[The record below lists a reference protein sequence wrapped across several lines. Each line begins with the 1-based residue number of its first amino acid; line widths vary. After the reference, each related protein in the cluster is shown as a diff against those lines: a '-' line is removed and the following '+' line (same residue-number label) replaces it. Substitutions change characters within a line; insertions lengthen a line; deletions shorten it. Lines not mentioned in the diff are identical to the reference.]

1 MKRLFKFLVAAATS
15 FSLLIANVPL
25 TSIVVRADGDEQA
38 VPEYTFTSQFV
49 GQNPEEMREEITFSD
64 GENVYYSGS
73 DTVFAAGKINLA
85 VSNEQGTTIKT
96 LQVRYDR
103 ESEPLYSTTEGGTY
117 TVTSKFRIVNI
128 SSSEDENS
136 EEHFRTAWVE
146 IAYVEDP
153 PQTDNNN
160 QEENQEQTSGYTFTN
175 KFVGENP
182 HEELQF
188 INGNSS
194 ITGSSDARFA
204 AGTINVAVS
213 PDENATIKTLKIT
226 IREGN
231 EDKVLYDSSNG
242 SGSYTAN
249 ADFKVVNIS
258 TTGSGNNLTGIL
270 EIVFVSDD
278 QGPEQKPIYHVT
290 LKSTVARNF
299 IFNFPGDNGH
309 PNYGQYQIE
318 ITGNGTTTY
327 NNTFDIEGK
336 PESFSLWQPSNT
348 GAEGIRRLAN
358 VYINGK
364 EVPVTARYD
373 DCTFSLADIEGDTI
387 TIELVG
393 DDVQGGV
400 IEWTNY
406 GCPADKRQNNIS
418 AEEQFEYGSAKVVGV
433 YAENDTTFS
442 KNIMADYGI
451 DDSGCLYDE
460 YNGCLRIENGYW
472 IAFEF
477 VPLPGYQLKTF
488 GGGAPGQG
496 GSLDISTG
504 NSANVY
510 YFQMPQGNCHFKAT
524 FVPEEDSFEDKSS
537 VVAQGNIDLS
547 DANLVGGSGLVTVT
561 DNDGSAYA
569 GRQWDNGLEAQE
581 CLNIDLDNR
590 FLKANTSDYW
600 SEEVHDLRNNGTA
613 TIALDLGEDFDPGK
627 ENVQIIHITDEGET
641 EYLNTTYDAET
652 HTVFFNTTGFSDFLI
667 ATTENE
673 VPAAEVPEG
682 FSAEVKNN
690 DSDENNEEE
699 PEYEPPHFSVALT
712 DDDEPALGNWEGE
725 ENPFFVALRVGTAI
739 PGDAIINNDLPEDLP
754 EECKL
759 IYFINGEEVESF
771 SVTERKSFS
780 PGHFVTFEK
789 ITATENTFEVYF
801 NECWVIGIE
810 VMETDLSM
818 TALDKDGKAIEPIGG
833 GDDSGTLIFEYG
845 DASDE
850 DFTYFEIAYAEC
862 PAEVVVKGLNGF
874 AIIYLECNEEDVL
887 TTPIGENKFK
897 YSTKDDYTWVGAWGE
912 YYEPGTVLYY
922 VDEEF
927 TVVFEGLNE
936 KEVANYII
944 VVDSMN
950 IDSMDDPRLA
960 TYKAMVEAEGYKD
973 VLVGGG
979 FNITLYDK
987 NGVVHD
993 PGCEVTITIKLV
1005 NNDSE
1010 IELEDGQEI
1019 MFLHLLDDGGY
1030 ELLNATYDA
1039 KANTLTFTTSTFSP
1053 FIPALGIKVT
1063 EATTST
1069 NAAPASVVKTGEDIA
1084 TTRIVIASL
1093 LIGAAA
1099 AAGILFIRRR
1109 ESEIEKE
1116 EN

>member
-15 FSLLIANVPL
+15 FSLLFANVPL

-49 GQNPEEMREEITFSD
+49 GQNPDEMREEITFSD

-73 DTVFAAGKINLA
+73 DTVFAAGNINLSI
-85 VSNEQGTTIKT
+85 SNEQGTTIKT

-103 ESEPLYSTTEGGTY
+103 ESVPLYSTIEGGTY

-128 SSSEDENS
+128 SSSVDENS
-136 EEHFRTAWVE
+136 DFKTAWVE

-160 QEENQEQTSGYTFTN
+160 QDENQEQASGYTFTN

-188 INGNSS
+188 INGNSF

-226 IREGN
+226 IREGD

-242 SGSYTAN
+242 TGSYTAN

-299 IFNFPGDNGH
+299 IFNYPGDNGH
-309 PNYGQYQIE
+309 PNYGQYQLE

-336 PESFSLWQPSNT
+336 PESFSLWQPSNI

-364 EVPVTARYD
+364 EVPVSARYD

-393 DDVQGGV
+393 DDVPGGV

-406 GCPADKRQNNIS
+406 GCPADKRQHNIS

-652 HTVFFNTTGFSDFLI
+652 HTIFFNTTGFSDFLI

-690 DSDENNEEE
+690 DNDENNEEE

-771 SVTERKSFS
+771 SVTERKSFQ
-780 PGHFVTFEK
+780 PGHFVTYEGIK
-789 ITATENTFEVYF
+789 VTESTCEVYF
-801 NECWVIGIE
+801 NECWVVGIE
-810 VMETDLSM
+810 VMQLDLSM
-818 TALDKDGKAIEPIGG
+818 KALDKDGKVIEPACGSDKDG
-833 GDDSGTLIFEYG
+833 ALIFECG
-845 DASDE
+845 DAGEE
-850 DFTYFEIAYAEC
+850 DFTYFEIAYPVC
-862 PAEVVVKGLNGF
+862 PAEVAVKGINDY
-874 AIIYLECNEEDVL
+874 AIFYLECNEKDMFK
-887 TTPIGENKFK
+887 TPIGENSIE
-897 YSTKDDYTWVGAWGE
+897 YPSEDDYIWIGAWGMVTDTE
-912 YYEPGTVLYY
+912 SVN
-922 VDEEF
+922 F
-927 TVVFEGLNE
+927 TDSLTKVSAVFEGVSEDKIDDYLLVVSEFDPSEASEEELAAIKKQIAE
-936 KEVANYII
+936 K
-944 VVDSMN
+944 
-950 IDSMDDPRLA
+950 
-960 TYKAMVEAEGYKD
+960 GYD
-973 VLVGGG
+973 VSEFPLG
-979 FNITLYDK
+979 FDITLYDK
-987 NGVVHD
+987 NGEVHE
-993 PGCEVTITIKLV
+993 PGFTVRITLV
-1005 NNDSE
+1005 LKKALD
-1010 IELEDGQEI
+1010 LKDGEKVLI
-1019 MFLHLLDDGGY
+1019 LHMLDDDNFEIIEAVY
-1030 ELLNATYDA
+1030 NAT
-1039 KANTLTFTTSTFSP
+1039 NLTLTFETKTFSP
-1053 FIPALGIKVT
+1053 FVVMTGTK
-1063 EATTST
+1063 
-1069 NAAPASVVKTGEDIA
+1069 AAPASVVKTGETVN

>member
-15 FSLLIANVPL
+15 LSLLIANVPL

-38 VPEYTFTSQFV
+38 VPEYTFTSKFV
-49 GQNPEEMREEITFSD
+49 GQNSEEMREEITFSD
-64 GENVYYSGS
+64 GENVFYRGS
-73 DTVFAAGKINLA
+73 DTVFAAGIINLA

-96 LQVRYDR
+96 LQVRYDNQ
-103 ESEPLYSTTEGGTY
+103 SEPLYTTTGSGTY

-136 EEHFRTAWVE
+136 EEQFRTAWVE

-188 INGNSS
+188 INGNSF

-226 IREGN
+226 IREGD

-393 DDVQGGV
+393 DDVEGGV

-406 GCPADKRQNNIS
+406 GCPADKRQHNIS

-460 YNGCLRIENGYW
+460 YNVCLRIENGYW

-510 YFQMPQGNCHFKAT
+510 YFQMPQSNCHFKAT

-690 DSDENNEEE
+690 DNDENNEEE

-725 ENPFFVALRVGTAI
+725 DNPFFVALRVGTAI
-739 PGDAIINNDLPEDLP
+739 PGDAIINNDLPKDLP

-771 SVTERKSFS
+771 SVTERRSFS
-780 PGHFVTFEK
+780 PGHFVTYEGIK
-789 ITATENTFEVYF
+789 VTESTCEVYF
-801 NECWVIGIE
+801 NECWVVGID
-810 VMETDLSM
+810 VIMLDLSM
-818 TALDKDGKAIEPIGG
+818 KALDKDGKVIEPVGG
-833 GDDSGTLIFEYG
+833 SDKDGALIFECG
-845 DASDE
+845 DAGEE
-850 DFTYFEIAYAEC
+850 DFTYFEIAYPVC
-862 PAEVVVKGLNGF
+862 PAEVVVKGINDY
-874 AIIYLECNEEDVL
+874 AIFYLECNEKDMFN
-887 TTPIGENKFK
+887 TPIGENSIE
-897 YSTKDDYTWVGAWGE
+897 YPSEDDYIWIGAWGMVPDSE
-912 YYEPGTVLYY
+912 TVN
-922 VDEEF
+922 F
-927 TVVFEGLNE
+927 TDSLTKVSAVFEGVSEDKIDDYLLLVTEFDTSDASEEEIAAFKKQIAE
-936 KEVANYII
+936 K
-944 VVDSMN
+944 
-950 IDSMDDPRLA
+950 
-960 TYKAMVEAEGYKD
+960 GYD
-973 VLVGGG
+973 ISEFPLG
-979 FNITLYDK
+979 FDITLYDK
-987 NGVVHD
+987 NGEVHE
-993 PGCEVTITIKLV
+993 PGFTVRITLV
-1005 NNDSE
+1005 LEKALD
-1010 IELEDGQEI
+1010 LEDGETVLI
-1019 MFLHLLDDGGY
+1019 LHMLDDDKFEIIEAVY
-1030 ELLNATYDA
+1030 NA
-1039 KANTLTFTTSTFSP
+1039 KNLTLTFETKSFSP
-1053 FIPALGIKVT
+1053 FVVAFGTK
-1063 EATTST
+1063 
-1069 NAAPASVVKTGEDIA
+1069 AAPASVVKTGENIA
-1084 TTRIVIASL
+1084 TTRIVIASI

-1109 ESEIEKE
+1109 EAEIEKE

>member
-64 GENVYYSGS
+64 GENVYNSGS
-73 DTVFAAGKINLA
+73 DTVFAAGIIKLEN
-85 VSNEQGTTIKT
+85 SNEQGTTIKT

-175 KFVGENP
+175 KFDGENP

-188 INGNSS
+188 INGNSF

-226 IREGN
+226 IREGD

-336 PESFSLWQPSNT
+336 PESFSLWQPSNI

-690 DSDENNEEE
+690 DNDENNEEE

-780 PGHFVTFEK
+780 PGHFVTYEGIK
-789 ITATENTFEVYF
+789 VTESTCEVYF
-801 NECWVIGIE
+801 NECWVVGID
-810 VMETDLSM
+810 VIMLDLSM
-818 TALDKDGKAIEPIGG
+818 KALDKDGKVIEPVGG
-833 GDDSGTLIFEYG
+833 SDKDGALIFECG
-845 DASDE
+845 DAGEE
-850 DFTYFEIAYAEC
+850 DFTYFEIAYPVC
-862 PAEVVVKGLNGF
+862 PAEVVVKGINDY
-874 AIIYLECNEEDVL
+874 AIFYLECNEKDMFN
-887 TTPIGENKFK
+887 TPIGENSIE
-897 YSTKDDYTWVGAWGE
+897 YPSEDDYIWIGAWGMVPDSE
-912 YYEPGTVLYY
+912 TVN
-922 VDEEF
+922 F
-927 TVVFEGLNE
+927 TDSLTKVSAVFEGVSEDKIDDYLLLVTEFDTSDASEEEIAAFKKQIAE
-936 KEVANYII
+936 K
-944 VVDSMN
+944 
-950 IDSMDDPRLA
+950 
-960 TYKAMVEAEGYKD
+960 GYD
-973 VLVGGG
+973 ISEFPLG
-979 FNITLYDK
+979 FDITLYDK
-987 NGVVHD
+987 NGEVHE
-993 PGCEVTITIKLV
+993 PGFTVRITLV
-1005 NNDSE
+1005 LEKTLD
-1010 IELEDGQEI
+1010 LEDGETVLI
-1019 MFLHLLDDGGY
+1019 LHMLDEGF
-1030 ELLNATYDA
+1030 ELIEAVYNAKDL
-1039 KANTLTFTTSTFSP
+1039 TLTFETKTFSP
-1053 FIPALGIKVT
+1053 FVVT
-1063 EATTST
+1063 IGTK
-1069 NAAPASVVKTGEDIA
+1069 AAPAAVVKTGETVN
-1084 TTRIVIASL
+1084 TTRIVIASI

-1099 AAGILFIRRR
+1099 AAGILFIKRRQD
-1109 ESEIEKE
+1109 ELEKE

>member
-15 FSLLIANVPL
+15 LSLLIANVPL

-49 GQNPEEMREEITFSD
+49 GQNLEEMSEEITFSD
-64 GENVYYSGS
+64 GENVYYGGS

-85 VSNEQGTTIKT
+85 VSNEQGSAIKT

-136 EEHFRTAWVE
+136 EEHYRTAWVE

-160 QEENQEQTSGYTFTN
+160 QEENQEQSSGYTFTS

-182 HEELQF
+182 YEELQF
-188 INGNSS
+188 INGNSF
-194 ITGSSDARFA
+194 ITASSDARFA

-213 PDENATIKTLKIT
+213 NEANAKIKTLKIT
-226 IREGN
+226 IREGD

-249 ADFKVVNIS
+249 ADFIVVNIS
-258 TTGSGNNLTGIL
+258 TTGSGDNLTGIL

-278 QGPEQKPIYHVT
+278 QGPEQKPVYHVT

-299 IFNFPGDNGH
+299 IFNFPGDNGM
-309 PNYGQYQIE
+309 PNYGQYQKE

-327 NNTFDIEGK
+327 NDTFDIEGK

-510 YFQMPQGNCHFKAT
+510 FFQMPQGNCHFKAT

-590 FLKANTSDYW
+590 FLKANTSEYW

-690 DSDENNEEE
+690 DNDENNEEE

-725 ENPFFVALRVGTAI
+725 DNPFFVALRVGTAI

-780 PGHFVTFEK
+780 PGHFVTYEGIK
-789 ITATENTFEVYF
+789 VTESTCEVYF
-801 NECWVIGIE
+801 NECWVVGIE
-810 VMETDLSM
+810 VDYLDLSM
-818 TALDKDGKAIEPIGG
+818 KALDKDGKEIKPLDE
-833 GDDSGTLIFEYG
+833 GDLIFECG
-845 DASDE
+845 DAKEE
-850 DFTYFEIAYAEC
+850 DFTYYEIAFAEQPSEIAIKGINDYAIFYIQSGEDD
-862 PAEVVVKGLNGF
+862 
-874 AIIYLECNEEDVL
+874 YLD
-887 TTPIGENKFK
+887 TPIGENKIPYPAK
-897 YSTKDDYTWVGAWGE
+897 EDYMFIYAWGYVPE
-912 YYEPGTVLYY
+912 TETADFTENLKTVSA
-922 VDEEF
+922 
-927 TVVFEGLNE
+927 VFEGVSE
-936 KEVANYII
+936 DKANDYIL
-944 VVDSMN
+944 VVSEFDTA
-950 IDSMDDPRLA
+950 DAP
-960 TYKAMVEAEGYKD
+960 AEDIAAAKKQLEEMGYTG
-973 VLVGGG
+973 VTFPLG
-979 FNITLYDK
+979 FNINLFDK
-987 NGVVHD
+987 NGAVHEPGFTVRITLVLNEALDLKDGETVVIMH
-993 PGCEVTITIKLV
+993 VT
-1005 NNDSE
+1005 
-1010 IELEDGQEI
+1010 
-1019 MFLHLLDDGGY
+1019 DDGF
-1030 ELLNATYDA
+1030 ELLTAIYNAT
-1039 KANTLTFTTSTFSP
+1039 NLTLTFETKTFSP
-1053 FIPALGIKVT
+1053 FVVT
-1063 EATTST
+1063 IGTK
-1069 NAAPASVVKTGEDIA
+1069 AAPAAVVKTGETVN
-1084 TTRIVIASL
+1084 TTRIVIASI
-1093 LIGAAA
+1093 LICAAE

-1109 ESEIEKE
+1109 EAEIEKE